1 VSILLKSLLT
11 FHGITQEELALS
23 LGRSQAYVSYIL
35 TGLYMPRESEA
46 EIICGKVNAVVSDI
60 FPNVRANRND

>member
-1 VSILLKSLLT
+1 MSQVLKSLLT

-35 TGLYMPRESEA
+35 TGLTVPRESEA
-46 EIICGKVNAVVSDI
+46 EIICGKVNALVSDI
-60 FPNVRANRND
+60 FPNVREDPK